1 MTNMQSHQS
10 GIEMQRPAADPEKS
24 NLSETAKLVNG
35 VLTDYIMPAMREA
48 GLVEKAN
55 EIAKNGLKSDDP
67 QVVEFSIACREKQTE
82 IYDEGQKNGLNEK
95 EMAVIGN
102 YFSKLINGI
111 TNSGTE
117 S

>member
-1 MTNMQSHQS
+1 MQSQS
-10 GIEMQRPAADPEKS
+10 GVEMQRPKVDEEKS
-24 NLSETAKLVNG
+24 NLSETAQLVNG
-35 VLTDYIMPAMREA
+35 VLTNYIMPVMRES
-48 GLVEKAN
+48 GLVDRAN
-55 EIAKNGLKSDDP
+55 EIARNGLKADDP
-67 QVVEFSIACREKQTE
+67 SVIEFSIACREKQTE
-82 IYDEGQKNGLNEK
+82 IYDEGQKKGLNEK